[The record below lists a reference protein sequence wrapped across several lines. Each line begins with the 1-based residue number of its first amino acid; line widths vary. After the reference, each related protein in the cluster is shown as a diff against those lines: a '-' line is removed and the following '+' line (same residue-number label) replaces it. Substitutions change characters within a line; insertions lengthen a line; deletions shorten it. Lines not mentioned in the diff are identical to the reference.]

1 MGISEEAVSKW
12 IGDSASVSSIRPVF
26 GGDINSSFAIS
37 LSDGREF
44 FIKTNRRDAL
54 PMFREEEAGLKAM
67 AQTGTIRVPKTIGTG
82 VANEG
87 AYLLM
92 EFIKEGRRSGD
103 FWEGFAHRLAAMHS
117 SDTSAF
123 TQGKGFGFLIDN
135 TIGATKQ
142 INTPCDSFIKLFTEY
157 RLKVQFDMADSY
169 FSVSDKRKIEKLLSK
184 LPELLVEPSRPAL
197 IHGDLWSG
205 NFITGDDGQAM
216 LIDPAVYV
224 GHPEADIAMTELF
237 GGFDRRFYAAY
248 KETGLLAYGYDDRR
262 DLYNLYHLLTHLNL
276 FGPSYYTSVMRTISG
291 YV

>member
-1 MGISEEAVSKW
+1 MGISEDAVRKW
-12 IGDSASVSSIRPVF
+12 IGDSASISSIHPVF
-26 GGDINSSFAIS
+26 GGDINSSYALS
-37 LSDGREF
+37 LLDGREL
-44 FIKTNRRDAL
+44 FIKTNRRDSL
-54 PMFREEEAGLKAM
+54 PMFLAEEAGLKAM
-67 AQTGTIRVPKTIGTG
+67 AETGTIRVPETIGAG
-82 VANEG
+82 VTNEG

-92 EFIKEGRRSGD
+92 EFIKESRRSGD
-103 FWEGFAHRLAAMHS
+103 FWESFACNLAYMHS
-117 SDTSAF
+117 SDASAF
-123 TQGKGFGFLIDN
+123 TVGKRFGFSIDN
-135 TIGATKQ
+135 TIGATRQ
-142 INTPCDSFIKLFTEY
+142 INTPCDSFIELFTDY
-157 RLKVQFDMADSY
+157 RLKVQFEMADHY
-169 FSVSDKRKIEKLLSK
+169 FSVSDKKKIEALLLK
-184 LPELLVEPSRPAL
+184 LPDILVEPSRPAL

-262 DLYNLYHLLTHLNL
+262 DLYNLYHLLNHLNL